1 MKVEMN
7 QKMNSEMFEY
17 EKPEMEELTLS
28 DVLLGGS
35 GYDENNEE
43 EDIDDID
50 GNFWFFS
57 LIANT
62 LCLLTECWDKV
73 T

>member
-1 MKVEMN
+1 MN

-43 EDIDDID
+43 DDINDID
-50 GNFWFFS
+50 GNF
-57 LIANT
+57 
-62 LCLLTECWDKV
+62 
-73 T
+73 